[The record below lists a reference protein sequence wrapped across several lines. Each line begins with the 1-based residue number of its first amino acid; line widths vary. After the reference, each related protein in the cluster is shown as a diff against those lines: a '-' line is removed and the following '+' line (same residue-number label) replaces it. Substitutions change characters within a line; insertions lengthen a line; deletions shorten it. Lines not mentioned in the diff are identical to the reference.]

1 MKLRAQK
8 LSGLGNIIVII
19 DLISQKGEISSETV
33 KRITNKNK
41 ITFDQLI
48 SIKPPIRPDND
59 LEVDIFNRDASEA
72 ENCVNGARCLAKFIF
87 EKGLIPKKSLL
98 VGTKGGVWTLRSHNK
113 NEYSVKLQPPD
124 FNTLIPRL
132 PKPNLNNLYDVPV
145 MGSNLEMG
153 IVSLGN
159 PHAVIFGENIQDKPL
174 QLWGKDL
181 QKNPLFPNGIN
192 LGLAEI
198 LSPNKI
204 FLRVYERGVG
214 ETQACGSGAC
224 AAVVIGNNQNLLQNN
239 VEAFFAEG
247 SLKIKYDKREKFLEA
262 KGKVKFID
270 ELLLKI

>member
-113 NEYSVKLQPPD
+113 NVYSVKI
-124 FNTLIPRL
+124 TKEKLI
-132 PKPNLNNLYDVPV
+132 K
-145 MGSNLEMG
+145 
-153 IVSLGN
+153 
-159 PHAVIFGENIQDKPL
+159 NI
-174 QLWGKDL
+174 
-181 QKNPLFPNGIN
+181 
-192 LGLAEI
+192 EI
-198 LSPNKI
+198 LINYFKKIIPKQIDKKYKYSIQLFASSEHLKSINKRAHFIKILNYNFSII
-204 FLRVYERGVG
+204 F
-214 ETQACGSGAC
+214 
-224 AAVVIGNNQNLLQNN
+224 
-239 VEAFFAEG
+239 F
-247 SLKIKYDKREKFLEA
+247 
-262 KGKVKFID
+262 
-270 ELLLKI
+270 